1 MNGFLS
7 CQVGVDF
14 IGNERCNRCDKLGNA
29 YEHFI
34 GSSIYALLVF
44 CHFLSIES
52 AAGTSDVPVGK
63 ILCHKISDCS
73 DSLHVVVL
81 IHILSYIC
89 HEAVVFA
96 ENPSVKLR
104 SLVVVDLKL
113 CDIYIV
119 LVGIKD
125 EEIIYISQ
133 CAEELAHDVN
143 KTFFVKLGRSPCR

>member
-14 IGNERCNRCDKLGNA
+14 IGNERCNRCDKFGNA
-29 YEHFI
+29 YKHFI
-34 GSSIYALLVF
+34 GCSIYALLVF

-63 ILCHKISDCS
+63 ILCHEISYCS
-73 DSLHVVVL
+73 YSFHVVVL

-104 SLVVVDLKL
+104 SLVVVNLEL
-113 CDIYIV
+113 GNVYIV
-119 LVGIKD
+119 LVGVKD
-125 EEIIYISQ
+125 KEIIYISK
-133 CAEELAHDVN
+133 CAEELAHDIN
-143 KTFFVKLGRSPCR
+143 KAVLVEFSRCPCR